1 MKLDIDV
8 HLEGKNIKYTIT
20 GNGVGRQ
27 KAGEYKKLNRP
38 SQASFGMQI
47 TKDRINLF
55 NQGYQID
62 ARISDLFNSE
72 HAAAGTK
79 VEVWLT
85 TQPLNT

>member
-1 MKLDIDV
+1 M
-8 HLEGKNIKYTIT
+8 EWGGKKRAN
-20 GNGVGRQ
+20 
-27 KAGEYKKLNRP
+27 
-38 SQASFGMQI
+38 
-47 TKDRINLF
+47 INLF
-55 NQGYQID
+55 NQCYQID